1 MSDDIL
7 DIANWKYKYP
17 FLKKVSDVYDKFNNN
32 VYVGMS
38 RSSYESLCYSII
50 NKVDRN
56 VEKHNDFCVKLMRNL
71 GHHDTLTKYFKP
83 SHDDCHILYNWIY
96 NKIKN
101 SETPNKLIVECFNDY
116 IDVMSHIPGKHN
128 CSYDEFNSIYLEPR
142 KITILKI
149 FDNNVSDIIDKLNQ
163 ERTSTYFPS
172 QNFVCECVKIYKELK
187 KDHCTE
193 VSGTDKH
200 VQTCE
205 MLEGFKKSYMQVFY
219 QFLFKKDK
227 IPSLDNVENEY
238 SEKCFSNRPLLK
250 ILTSRDNE
258 QAGLSQSTTDRD
270 EELSELQGPH
280 DFLTSSTVGVEKPGN
295 PISSTVS
302 TTIGTVAGASS
313 ILALLYKFTPGRRWI
328 HSGFGRKSG
337 RINNDL
343 YAEGP
348 NELLFDGFQGED
360 MSSYNARYNIGY
372 GST

>member
-7 DIANWKYKYP
+7 DIANWKNNVGFCYFIFSKFLFILIIKIYKIYP

-32 VYVGMS
+32 EYAGMS
-38 RSSYESLCYSII
+38 RSSYELLCYPII

-56 VEKHNDFCVKLMRNL
+56 VEKHNDFCIKLMRNL
-71 GHHDTLTKYFKP
+71 GHHDAQTKYFKP

-101 SETPNKLIVECFNDY
+101 SETPNKLIVKCFDDY
-116 IDVMSHIPGKHN
+116 INLMKPVPGKHK
-128 CSYDEFNSIYLEPR
+128 CSYDLFNSTYLEPR

-149 FDNNVSDIIDKLNQ
+149 FDSSMSDIIVKLN
-163 ERTSTYFPS
+163 EKYSSTDIPS

-193 VSGTDKH
+193 ASRTDKH

-238 SEKCFSNRPLLK
+238 SEKCFSNKPILN

-258 QAGLSQSTTDRD
+258 QDGLSRSTTDTE
-270 EELSELQGPH
+270 EELSELQGPR
-280 DFLTSSTVGVEKPGN
+280 DFLT
-295 PISSTVS
+295 
-302 TTIGTVAGASS
+302 
-313 ILALLYKFTPGRRWI
+313 
-328 HSGFGRKSG
+328 
-337 RINNDL
+337 
-343 YAEGP
+343 
-348 NELLFDGFQGED
+348 
-360 MSSYNARYNIGY
+360 
-372 GST
+372 